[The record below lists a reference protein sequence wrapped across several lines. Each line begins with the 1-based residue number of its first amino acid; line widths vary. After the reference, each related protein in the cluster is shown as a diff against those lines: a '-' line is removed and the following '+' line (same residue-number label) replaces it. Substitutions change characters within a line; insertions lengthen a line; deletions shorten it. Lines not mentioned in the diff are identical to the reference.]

1 MAAKELLETWKFD
14 SRLIARPLLH
24 IILIGII
31 KLSFGHLVFLFLGL
45 LFYLSNSFIPNT
57 TTDQSGIIFAPYVSE
72 IYWQE

>member
-14 SRLIARPLLH
+14 SRLIACPLLH

-31 KLSFGHLVFLFLGL
+31 KLNFGHFGFLFLGL
-45 LFYLSNSFIPNT
+45 LFCLSNSFIPNT
-57 TTDQSGIIFAPYVSE
+57 TTDQSGIIFAPYAPE